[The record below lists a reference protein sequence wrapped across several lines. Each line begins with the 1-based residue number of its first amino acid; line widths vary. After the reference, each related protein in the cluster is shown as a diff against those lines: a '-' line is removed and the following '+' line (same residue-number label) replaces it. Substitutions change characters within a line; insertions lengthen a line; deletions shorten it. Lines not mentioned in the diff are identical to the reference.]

1 MVPDK
6 NRLFSWGSVGGPVP
20 KTAKNEVYRYDQ
32 LLHRNFYARE

>member
-6 NRLFSWGSVGGPVP
+6 NRLFSWDLWGACP
-20 KTAKNEVYRYDQ
+20 KQQKRGYRYDQ